1 MKTKIKKLFT
11 NTRIIILLVL
21 LILAVFVIHPKFSQE
36 GVAIRS
42 VVRNSAAAYA
52 GFISPMALDKPVY
65 KEIIYEID
73 GKAIHDFT
81 DYTKAVSDLQPEDLV
96 SIKTKTHFDID
107 TNGNRK
113 FYFFAKEREY
123 TLLVKPIYKIT
134 LLNETETKIIN
145 QTVFFNE
152 TINGTIVEKSKIV
165 EKKIEVQKI
174 LNETNGVEE
183 LGLSVYN
190 AQSNN
195 LRKGLDLEGGTRVL
209 LKTEKTVSEE
219 EISIIIDNLKQRLNV
234 YGLSDLIIRSA
245 GDFSTGNQYI
255 VVEIAG
261 VTEDDIKELIAKQG
275 VFEAKVSNK
284 TVFMGGKDIKN
295 VCRTPDCSFV
305 VDPRSPCGKVG
316 TGDYQCT
323 FSFSITLS
331 QESAQKQAD
340 ATKTLDII
348 DGDYLSEN
356 IDFFLDGELVDSLRI
371 GSSLKGKAETNI
383 AISGPG
389 VGRTQQEAIAN
400 SGKNMKR
407 LQTILITGSLPV
419 KLEIVK
425 IDTLSPLLGK
435 ELTQNAIR
443 IALFSILAV
452 AVVIYIRYRKLTIS
466 IPMIITMASEIVL
479 ILAFAALVGWN
490 LDLAAIAAIIVSVGT
505 GVDDQIVIT
514 EEALLKQ
521 KESYSNWKDKLKK
534 AFFIIIAAYFTTVVA
549 MIPLWSAG
557 AGLLR
562 GFAITTIAG
571 VTFGV
576 FITRP
581 AFAAMLEILSDEKE

>member
-1 MKTKIKKLFT
+1 MKAKIKKLFT
-11 NTRIIILLVL
+11 STRIIILLVL
-21 LILAVFVIHPKFSQE
+21 LLLAVFVIHPKSSE
-36 GVAIRS
+36 DGVAIRS
-42 VVRNSAAAYA
+42 VARNSAAAYS
-52 GFISPMALDKPVY
+52 GFISPLALDKPVY
-65 KEIIYEID
+65 KEIIYEIN
-73 GKAIHDFT
+73 GKPISN
-81 DYTKAVSDLQPEDLV
+81 YVSYNKAVSDLQPEDLV
-96 SIKTKTHFDID
+96 SIKTRTHFDID
-107 TNGNRK
+107 PNGNRK

-123 TLLVKPIYKIT
+123 TLLVRPAYKIT
-134 LLNETETKIIN
+134 PLNETEKIIVN

-152 TINGTIVEKSKIV
+152 TINGTVVESSKIV
-165 EKKIEVQKI
+165 QKEIEVQKV
-174 LNETNGVEE
+174 LNETIGIEE
-183 LGLSVYN
+183 LGLSIYD
-190 AQSNN
+190 APSNN
-195 LRKGLDLEGGTRVL
+195 LKKGLDLEGGTRVL
-209 LKTEKTVSEE
+209 LKTEKTVTEE

-316 TGDYQCT
+316 SGDYQCT

-389 VGRTQQEAIAN
+389 AGRTQQEAIAN

-466 IPMIITMASEIVL
+466 IPMVITMASEIIL

-534 AFFIIIAAYFTTVVA
+534 AFFIIMAAYFTTVVA

-581 AFAAMLEILSDEKE
+581 AFAAMLEILFEEKE